1 MTNSVHGDT
10 SISPSLF
17 PANFVGFPVG
27 RSKLPDVSTLR
38 IYAKQNKEIIVLML
52 FGFNYL
58 LLVDNIKPKKS
69 IKQQNQR
76 HKNYI

>member
-1 MTNSVHGDT
+1 MTNSVHGDP

-27 RSKLPDVSTLR
+27 RSNLPDVSTLR

-58 LLVDNIKPKKS
+58 LLVDNIKPKMKLH
-69 IKQQNQR
+69 I
-76 HKNYI
+76 